1 MTPERRRHIRVPGP
15 IAGRIESKHARI
27 ELRDLGEGGCFIQW
41 TSEAPKPREQFELT
55 IEPEGETG
63 ITVTVET
70 VYAHPGMGFGV
81 LFLRTSGETYA
92 KVERLV
98 EKLRQRTEG

>member
-15 IAGRIESKHARI
+15 FAGRIESKHARI
-27 ELRDLGEGGCFIQW
+27 ELRDLGEGGCFIHW

-55 IEPEGETG
+55 IEPEGETS
-63 ITVTVET
+63 IIVTVET
-70 VYAHPGMGFGV
+70 VYAHPGIGFGV
-81 LFLRTSGETYA
+81 LFRHTSDDAYA

-98 EKLRQRTEG
+98 ERLRQRTSW